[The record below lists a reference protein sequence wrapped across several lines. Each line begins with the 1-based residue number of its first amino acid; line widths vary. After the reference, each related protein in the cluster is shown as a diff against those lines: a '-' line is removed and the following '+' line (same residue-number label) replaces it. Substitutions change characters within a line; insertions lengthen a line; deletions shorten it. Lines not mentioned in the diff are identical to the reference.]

1 MEAWRKLSQDQLVFS
16 LPLYRKVEID
26 WNNMK
31 EETIES
37 EYDGYNHNEYVT
49 YIPEEF
55 EKLMEMYMYMGRV
68 HIVKRE

>member
-37 EYDGYNHNEYVT
+37 EYYSNLSQLYDIKVMK
-49 YIPEEF
+49 IPID
-55 EKLMEMYMYMGRV
+55 LV
-68 HIVKRE
+68 IISSTLPLTV